1 MSMTT
6 QWDLDFSIEE
16 EGKAWCREWFDVSS
30 EYPLSLFHLPS
41 NTLSSHFQ
49 HPPSPSHLSRRF
61 RSPQVPTHR
70 TSSLLT
76 TRISQELINMVRR
89 ASTPTYWKS
98 RMEWTMRLFNEGS
111 FDDCIADCRTMLLYE
126 DPPSLY
132 RIYCHTFLAAYL
144 SDWYE
149 AEVR

>member
-1 MSMTT
+1 M
-6 QWDLDFSIEE
+6 
-16 EGKAWCREWFDVSS
+16 G
-30 EYPLSLFHLPS
+30 
-41 NTLSSHFQ
+41 
-49 HPPSPSHLSRRF
+49 RR
-61 RSPQVPTHR
+61 T
-70 TSSLLT
+70 
-76 TRISQELINMVRR
+76 
-89 ASTPTYWKS
+89 STPTYRKA
-98 RMEWTMRLFNEGS
+98 RMERTIKLFNEGS